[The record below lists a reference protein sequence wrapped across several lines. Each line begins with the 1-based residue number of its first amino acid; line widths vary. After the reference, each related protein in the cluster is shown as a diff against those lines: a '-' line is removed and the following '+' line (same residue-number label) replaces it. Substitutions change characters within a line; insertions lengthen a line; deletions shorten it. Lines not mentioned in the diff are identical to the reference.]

1 MQLRSL
7 LRILSLIVA
16 SVAIDAAA
24 SSSGLTLPH
33 LFSFEFQAAPGLNA
47 ITYPYGGGQRLN
59 IALAG
64 GVMTMPTNGTVA
76 TLVPSPGGDQGVFRE
91 DGVFLVDGRH
101 VLQVEESLDPDRK
114 FAFLQFRGKSRVLED
129 GTGKGLIYM

>member
-7 LRILSLIVA
+7 LRILSLVVA
-16 SVAIDAAA
+16 SATINAAA

-33 LFSFEFQAAPGLNA
+33 LFSLEFQAAPGLNA
-47 ITYPYGGGQRLN
+47 IIYPYGGGQRLK
-59 IALAG
+59 IALAS
-64 GVMTMPTNGTVA
+64 GVMTMPGNGTVA
-76 TLVPSPGGDQGVFRE
+76 TLLPSPGGDQGIFRE

-114 FAFLQFRGKSRVLED
+114 FAFLQFHGKSRVLED
-129 GTGKGLIYM
+129 GTGKGLIYT